1 MTPSGATL
9 RPSSRSC
16 RTKICSFSHP
26 THLFLFLFLFRSSS
40 TDKTLV
46 SPTSQREVTAP
57 KVADP
62 NLPTKPRHV
71 KPKA

>member
-16 RTKICSFSHP
+16 RTKICSF
-26 THLFLFLFLFRSSS
+26 FLTQHNYSYSYSVRSSS